1 MKMMFA
7 VGRVTRDA
15 TKVLVTRQPAG
26 TRPSTPVPA
35 DPAFQAAARAP
46 RGGFAAGTAAP
57 SSGDSAERPAP
68 GDFRAACASPDTVH

>member
-26 TRPSTPVPA
+26 AQPSKPAPA
-35 DPAFQAAARAP
+35 DSAAAKQ
-46 RGGFAAGTAAP
+46 
-57 SSGDSAERPAP
+57 SEP
-68 GDFRAACASPDTVH
+68 GDFRAECASPDTVH